1 MPGLSKRIAEF
12 VTTTNFADIPELAR
26 SRGARAIIDTLGVMT
41 AGSASELAEPICRY
55 AEESGAHGNVPI
67 LGTGKTTDGEKAA
80 LINAAFGHALDFDD
94 GYPYYPVHASVVV
107 LGALIS
113 ALSEIPKNNP
123 MSGQNFLEAYI
134 LGIEVVTCI
143 GRGMGMGHYIK
154 RGFHSTGTLSG
165 FATVVAL
172 AKLKAVDADTLQ
184 RTIGIVASMSSG
196 IQRNFGTMMKPLH
209 SGMAAQNGVIATAM
223 AAAGITAHMDIMEG
237 KDNFF
242 QVYGDEGSSAEKAGD
257 LLGNPFAFV
266 QHGIGMKNFPS
277 SNACARPI
285 DGVLQLREKH
295 GLNPDN
301 VAKIH
306 LILPPGG
313 TNPLRSAKPETT
325 TEAPYSMEFS
335 IAVALVDGAVRLHHF
350 TKDAIQRTDLL
361 SQLGKVSMEED
372 PRCIAEDPLAET
384 RGPGP
389 RGFIEVHV
397 TTVDGQA
404 HHIRVDIAP
413 GYPGRELSSDALW
426 AKFSD
431 CTGFAGIDQK
441 ESRDVFDR
449 LERLDEVLDI
459 ANVIHKLA

>member
-1 MPGLSKRIAEF
+1 MASLSKRIAEF
-12 VTTTNFADIPELAR
+12 VVTTNFADIPELAR
-26 SRGARAIIDTLGVMT
+26 SRGSRAIIDTLGVMT

-55 AEESGAHGNVPI
+55 AEESGAQGTVPI

-94 GYPYYPVHASVVV
+94 GYPYYPVHASVVI

-113 ALSEIPKNNP
+113 ALGHKPV
-123 MSGQNFLEAYI
+123 SGKKFLEAYI
-134 LGIEVVTCI
+134 LGIEVVTSI
-143 GRGMGMGHYIK
+143 GRGMGLGHYIK
-154 RGFHSTGTLSG
+154 RGFHATGTLSG
-165 FATVVAL
+165 FAAVAAL
-172 AKLKAVDADTLQ
+172 AKLKSIDAETLQ

-209 SGMAAQNGVIATAM
+209 SGMAARNGIIATTM
-223 AAAGITAHMDIMEG
+223 AAAGITAHMDVMEG

-242 QVYGDEGSSAEKAGD
+242 QAYGDEGSSAEKAGD

-266 QHGIGMKNFPS
+266 EHGIGMKNFPS

-285 DGVLQLREKH
+285 DGLLQLREKH
-295 GLNPDN
+295 GLSPDN
-301 VAKIH
+301 VSRVH
-306 LILPPGG
+306 LVLPPGG

-325 TEAPYSMEFS
+325 TEAPYSMEYS
-335 IAVALVDGAVRLHHF
+335 IAAALVDGAVRLHHF
-350 TKDAIQRTDLL
+350 SEGAIRRTDLL

-389 RGFIEVHV
+389 RGFVEVHV
-397 TTVDGQA
+397 TTVDDQA
-404 HHIRVDIAP
+404 FQIRVDIAP

-431 CTGFAGIDQK
+431 CTDFADIDQK
-441 ESRDVFDR
+441 ESRDVFEQ
-449 LERLDEVLDI
+449 LERLSEVSDI